1 MGTFVEAILNNIMS
15 LLPFLVIKT
24 YQRGV
29 RWTLGKRPVELL
41 PGFHWKVWLIHEVEV
56 FDVADEVMDLPVQSV
71 ITSDEKLVCFSV
83 NIGFRIVDVVK
94 HATSVQDFIDSTKG
108 LAMTHLSKRVRAK
121 TLKELIADLNDLE
134 KSLEGTLTTRMKAWG
149 TEVFS
154 VGFTDFAEVPQQI
167 RVFMEDG
174 SRRAFPLTLH

>member
-15 LLPFLVIKT
+15 LLPFLVIKS

-29 RWTLGKRPVELL
+29 RWTFGKDPVELV
-41 PGFHWKVWLIHEVEV
+41 PGFHWKVWFYHAIEIIAVS
-56 FDVADEVMDLPVQSV
+56 DEVMDLPVQSV
-71 ITSDEKLVCFSV
+71 ITADEKLVCFSV

-94 HATSVQDFIDSTKG
+94 HMTSVQDFIDSTRG
-108 LAMTHLSKRVRAK
+108 LAMTHLAKKVRSK
-121 TLKELIADLNDLE
+121 TLKELIADLGDLE

-167 RVFMEDG
+167 RVFMQDSG
-174 SRRAFPLTLH
+174 HGVV